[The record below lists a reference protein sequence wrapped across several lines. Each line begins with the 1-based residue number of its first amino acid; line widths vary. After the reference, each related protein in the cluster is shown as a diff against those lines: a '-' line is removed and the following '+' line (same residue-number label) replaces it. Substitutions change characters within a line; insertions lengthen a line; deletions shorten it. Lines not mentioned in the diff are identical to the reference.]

1 MKLTYFKRQQQRKA
15 FTLIEM
21 SLVLLIIALLLLIMI
36 PNIAQQKNK
45 ASAQID
51 QAFIKNMETQ
61 TTLYQTS
68 ETENASW
75 AALEKSG
82 YISSDQRQKAES
94 LNLVIKGDG
103 SIATGK

>member
-1 MKLTYFKRQQQRKA
+1 MKTRLLKRQQPRNA

-68 ETENASW
+68 ESANVSW
-75 AALEKSG
+75 DALEKSG

-94 LNLVIKGDG
+94 LNLVIKSDG
-103 SIATGK
+103 SVTTSK